1 MFLSDQHPS
10 GMAVHAFG
18 RPVTNMSNIFSAVRR
33 DGSFCEGNGVSD
45 VEWIGRLYIRPC
57 RTLDR

>member
-10 GMAVHAFG
+10 WMAVLAFG
-18 RPVTNMSNIFSAVRR
+18 GPVTKMSDVFSSVRR